1 MTRAIGWSLLVALA
15 SQGAQAQT
23 ALDRADPRV
32 IEKALPPAEVRQR
45 PVAPARAEP
54 VSSVASTS
62 RSLTAVVHAVIIE
75 GRDRLSPA
83 VFADPIAAVIG
94 QRLDREQVAG
104 LAGAIAGVAR
114 AQGFPFATAHVPAQT
129 QSDGVLRVTLDL
141 GRIDAVRVIGA
152 RSATADRLLGH
163 ALATGQPVRQK
174 QLERA
179 LLLVGDV
186 PGVRVTDS
194 RLVRQDGFGIL
205 LVTIEAD
212 RASGYVQI
220 DNRGSK
226 EVGPIR
232 STALA
237 TLHSLVNDGDEL
249 ALIVAQTPLQ
259 PSEFAFARVR
269 YGSIIG
275 GDGLV
280 LSASGSFARTR
291 PGGFLRTLDVRGR
304 SADAAVTLQ
313 YPLLRTRARSL
324 FATAE
329 LRAVGTDQDLAG
341 RRLRRDRIAT
351 LTGTLGGNMAV
362 GGGTLRGE
370 VAALAGLPIAAVTH
384 AGSLLGSR
392 SDGDAR
398 FVAGTYL
405 VDWTVSL
412 GKPFSVAIASAGQ
425 LASRPLLAAMEI
437 GLGGPAFGRGYD
449 YAERTGDHGLMGSL
463 EVRADLGRIPG
474 SVVDRGQLYT
484 FVDGGTV
491 GNRRGG
497 LGGGSLASTGIG
509 LRLGTGRFDWLAE
522 AALPLGP
529 VRFDTGDRRPRVS
542 LRVSRAF

>member
-1 MTRAIGWSLLVALA
+1 MTRVTRWPLLVALA

-23 ALDRADPRV
+23 ALDRADPRL
-32 IEKALPPAEVRQR
+32 IEKTLPAAEVPQG
-45 PVAPARAEP
+45 PIAAPHPGPAAAVAGTSSALTRA
-54 VSSVASTS
+54 V
-62 RSLTAVVHAVIIE
+62 RAVIVE
-75 GRDRLSPA
+75 GRDRLAPSL
-83 VFADPIAAVIG
+83 FAAPITAVIG
-94 QRLDREQVAG
+94 QQLDRDQVAA

-114 AQGFPFATAHVPAQT
+114 AQGYPFATARVPAQA

-141 GRIDAVRVIGA
+141 GKIDAVRVIGG
-152 RSATADRLLGH
+152 RSATADRMLGH

-186 PGVRVTDS
+186 PGIRVTDT

-205 LVTIEAD
+205 LVTIETD

-237 TLHSLVNDGDEL
+237 TLHSLLNDGDEL
-249 ALIVAQTPLQ
+249 AVIVSQTPLQ
-259 PSEFAFARVR
+259 PSEFAFARAR
-269 YGSIIG
+269 YSSIISD
-275 GDGLV
+275 DGLV
-280 LSASGSFARTR
+280 LSASGSLARTR

-304 SADAAVTLQ
+304 SADAAVSLQ
-313 YPLLRTRARSL
+313 YPLLRTRTRSL

-329 LRAVGTDQDLAG
+329 LRALGTDQDIAR
-341 RRLRRDRIAT
+341 RRLRSDRIAT
-351 LTGTLGGNMAV
+351 LTGTVGGNMAF

-370 VAALAGLPIAAVTH
+370 VAALAGLPLAGVTH

-392 SDGDAR
+392 FDGDAR

-405 VDWTVSL
+405 VDWTVRL
-412 GKPFSVAIASAGQ
+412 GKPFSMVIASAGQ

-449 YAERTGDHGLMGSL
+449 YAERTGDKGAMGSL
-463 EVRADLGRIPG
+463 ELRADIGRIPG

-484 FVDGGTV
+484 FVDGGAV
-491 GNRRGG
+491 GNLGG
-497 LGGGSLASTGIG
+497 GTGGGSLVSSGVG
-509 LRLGTGRFDWLAE
+509 LRIGTGRFDWMAE
-522 AALPLGP
+522 AALPLSD
-529 VRFDTGDRRPRVS
+529 VRFDTGDRRPRIS
-542 LRVSRAF
+542 LRVARAF

>member
-1 MTRAIGWSLLVALA
+1 MTREIRWSLLVALA
-15 SQGAQAQT
+15 SQGALAQT
-23 ALDRADPRV
+23 ALDRADPHV
-32 IEKALPPAEVRQR
+32 IEKNLPSAEVTQHS
-45 PVAPARAEP
+45 VAPARPGP
-54 VSSVASTS
+54 VSSAVSTS
-62 RSLTAVVHAVIIE
+62 SALTEVVRAIIIE
-75 GRDRLSPA
+75 GRDRLSPT

-94 QRLDREQVAG
+94 QRLDRKQVAG
-104 LAGAIAGVAR
+104 LAGAIAGLAR
-114 AQGFPFATAHVPAQT
+114 AQGYPFATAHVPAQT
-129 QSDGVLRVTLDL
+129 QGDGVLRVTLDL
-141 GRIDAVRVIGA
+141 GKIDAVRVIGA
-152 RSATADRLLGH
+152 RSGTADRLLGH
-163 ALATGQPVRQK
+163 ALATGRPVQQK

-186 PGVRVTDS
+186 PGVRVSDS

-205 LVTIEAD
+205 LVTIETD

-249 ALIVAQTPLQ
+249 AVIVAQTPFQ
-259 PSEFAFARVR
+259 PSEFAFVRAR
-269 YGSIIG
+269 YGTIIG
-275 GDGLV
+275 NDGLV
-280 LSASGSFARTR
+280 LSASGSLARTR

-324 FATAE
+324 LATAE
-329 LRAVGTDQDLAG
+329 LRALGTDQDLAG
-341 RRLRRDRIAT
+341 RRLRHDRLAT
-351 LTGTLGGNMAV
+351 LTGTLGGNTTM

-370 VAALAGLPIAAVTH
+370 VAALAGLPVAGVTH

-392 SDGDAR
+392 FDGDAR
-398 FVAGTYL
+398 FIAGTYL
-405 VDWTVSL
+405 IDWTVGL
-412 GKPFSVAIASAGQ
+412 GKPFSIVIASAGQ

-449 YAERTGDHGLMGSL
+449 YAERTGDHGVMGSL
-463 EVRADLGRIPG
+463 ELRADIGRIPG
-474 SVVDRGQLYT
+474 SIVDRGQLYT

-491 GNRRGG
+491 GNRKAGV
-497 LGGGSLASTGIG
+497 GGGSLASTGVGMRI
-509 LRLGTGRFDWLAE
+509 GTGRFDWMAE

>member
-1 MTRAIGWSLLVALA
+1 MTTS
-15 SQGAQAQT
+15 
-23 ALDRADPRV
+23 
-32 IEKALPPAEVRQR
+32 KALTEAVR
-45 PVAPARAEP
+45 
-54 VSSVASTS
+54 
-62 RSLTAVVHAVIIE
+62 AVIIE
-75 GRDRLSPA
+75 GQDRLSPA
-83 VFADPIAAVIG
+83 VFADPIATVIG

-104 LAGAIAGVAR
+104 LAGAIAEVAR
-114 AQGFPFATAHVPAQT
+114 ARGYPFTTAHVPAQT
-129 QSDGVLRVTLDL
+129 LKDGVLRVTLDL
-141 GRIDAVRVIGA
+141 GKIDAVRVIGA

-163 ALATGQPVRQK
+163 ALATGQPVRQS

-205 LVTIEAD
+205 LVTIETD
-212 RASGYVQI
+212 RASGYVQV

-249 ALIVAQTPLQ
+249 AVIVAQTPFQ
-259 PSEFAFARVR
+259 ASEFAFARVR
-269 YGSIIG
+269 YGTIIG
-275 GDGLV
+275 DDGLV
-280 LSASGSFARTR
+280 LSASGSLARTR

-313 YPLLRTRARSL
+313 YRLLRTRGRSL

-329 LRAVGTDQDLAG
+329 LRALGTDQELAG
-341 RRLRRDRIAT
+341 RRLRHDRITT

-370 VAALAGLPIAAVTH
+370 VAALAGLPVAAVTH
-384 AGSLLGSR
+384 AGSVLGSR
-392 SDGDAR
+392 FDGDAR
-398 FVAGTYL
+398 FIAGTYL
-405 VDWTVSL
+405 IDWTVRL
-412 GKPFSVAIASAGQ
+412 GKPFSIVIASAGQ

-449 YAERTGDHGLMGSL
+449 YAERTGDHGVMGSL
-463 EVRADLGRIPG
+463 ELRADIGRIPE
-474 SVVDRGQLYT
+474 SVVDRSQLYA

-491 GNRRGG
+491 GNRGSG
-497 LGGGSLASTGIG
+497 IGGGSLASTGIG
-509 LRLGTGRFDWLAE
+509 MRIGTGRFDWMAE
-522 AALPLGP
+522 TALPLGP

>member
-1 MTRAIGWSLLVALA
+1 MTRAIGWSLLVALT
-15 SQGAQAQT
+15 SQGVQAQT

-32 IEKALPPAEVRQR
+32 IEKTLPPPEVPQR
-45 PVAPARAEP
+45 SIVPAPRGLI
-54 VSSVASTS
+54 SSVTS
-62 RSLTAVVHAVIIE
+62 PSKALTEVVRAVIID

-94 QRLDREQVAG
+94 RRLDREQVAG

-114 AQGFPFATAHVPAQT
+114 AKGYSFATAHVPAQT
-129 QSDGVLRVTLDL
+129 QRDGVLRVSLDL
-141 GRIDAVRVIGA
+141 GKIDAVRVIGA

-163 ALATGQPVRQK
+163 ALATGQPVQQK

-205 LVTIEAD
+205 LITIETD

-249 ALIVAQTPLQ
+249 AVIVAQTPFQ

-269 YGSIIG
+269 YGTIISD
-275 GDGLV
+275 DGLV
-280 LSASGSFARTR
+280 LSASGSLARTR

-304 SADAAVTLQ
+304 SADAALTLQ

-329 LRAVGTDQDLAG
+329 LRALGTDQDLAG

-351 LTGTLGGNMAV
+351 LTGTLGGNATM

-370 VAALAGLPIAAVTH
+370 VAALAGLPLAGVTH

-392 SDGDAR
+392 FDGDAR
-398 FVAGTYL
+398 FIAGTYL
-405 VDWTVSL
+405 IDWTVGL
-412 GKPFSVAIASAGQ
+412 GKPFSIVIASAGQ

-449 YAERTGDHGLMGSL
+449 YAERTGDHGVMGSL
-463 EVRADLGRIPG
+463 ELRADIPRIPG

-491 GNRRGG
+491 GNRKGG
-497 LGGGSLASTGIG
+497 IGGGSLASTGIG
-509 LRLGTGRFDWLAE
+509 MRIGTGHFDWMAE

>member
-1 MTRAIGWSLLVALA
+1 MTRVIRWSLLVALA

-23 ALDRADPRV
+23 ALDRADPRL
-32 IEKALPPAEVRQR
+32 IEKTLPAAEVPQG
-45 PVAPARAEP
+45 PVAAPHPGPEAA
-54 VSSVASTS
+54 VAGTSSA
-62 RSLTAVVHAVIIE
+62 LTRVVRAVIVE
-75 GRDRLSPA
+75 GRDRLPPSL
-83 VFADPIAAVIG
+83 FAAPIAAVIG
-94 QRLDREQVAG
+94 QQLDRDQVAA

-114 AQGFPFATAHVPAQT
+114 AQGYPFATARVPAQA

-141 GRIDAVRVIGA
+141 GKIDAVRVVGG
-152 RSATADRLLGH
+152 RSATADRMLGN

-205 LVTIEAD
+205 LVTIETD

-237 TLHSLVNDGDEL
+237 TLHSLLNDGDEL
-249 ALIVAQTPLQ
+249 AVIVSQTPFQ
-259 PSEFAFARVR
+259 PSEFAFARAR
-269 YGSIIG
+269 YSSIIS
-275 GDGLV
+275 DEGLV
-280 LSASGSFARTR
+280 LSASGSLARTR

-304 SADAAVTLQ
+304 SADAAVSLQ
-313 YPLLRTRARSL
+313 YPLLRTRSRSL

-329 LRAVGTDQDLAG
+329 LRALGTDQDIAR
-341 RRLRRDRIAT
+341 RRLRSDRIAT
-351 LTGTLGGNMAV
+351 LTGTVGGNMAF

-370 VAALAGLPIAAVTH
+370 VAALVGLPFAGVTH

-392 SDGDAR
+392 FDGDAR

-405 VDWTVSL
+405 VDWTVRL
-412 GKPFSVAIASAGQ
+412 AKPFSIVIASAGQ

-437 GLGGPAFGRGYD
+437 GLGGPAFARGYD
-449 YAERTGDHGLMGSL
+449 YAERTGDHGAMGSL
-463 EVRADLGRIPG
+463 ELRADIGRIPG
-474 SVVDRGQLYT
+474 SIVDRGQLYT
-484 FVDGGTV
+484 FVDGGVV
-491 GNRRGG
+491 GNLGG
-497 LGGGSLASTGIG
+497 GTGGGSLVSSGVG
-509 LRLGTGRFDWLAE
+509 LRIGTGRFDWMAE
-522 AALPLGP
+522 AALPLGD
-529 VRFDTGDRRPRVS
+529 VRFDTGDRRPRIS
-542 LRVSRAF
+542 LRVARAF